1 VVPGFKIALLVAALE
16 KRKIDGK
23 GQYLDFSQA
32 EAAVHFLTSAVLES
46 TVNGT
51 HVSRLGN
58 SDRFISPHGIY
69 RTQGTDNWVA
79 IACET
84 DTQWVEL
91 STIIGCP
98 VMKNLGVSDRLET
111 KAEIDALIE
120 AWTSTKEAED
130 IELLF
135 QSVSIPCQRV
145 INSTAAFTDPQLA
158 HRNHWLEV
166 EHPVHKKMI
175 VEAPRFQ
182 LSHTA
187 HQVTRSGPSLGE
199 HNDFV
204 LRSILGYSDDE
215 IIDLAIAGAIG

>member
-1 VVPGFKIALLVAALE
+1 M
-16 KRKIDGK
+16 
-23 GQYLDFSQA
+23 Q
-32 EAAVHFLTSAVLES
+32 
-46 TVNGT
+46 
-51 HVSRLGN
+51 
-58 SDRFISPHGIY
+58 
-69 RTQGTDNWVA
+69 
-79 IACET
+79 
-84 DTQWVEL
+84 
-91 STIIGCP
+91 
-98 VMKNLGVSDRLET
+98 NLGVSDRFET
-111 KAEIDALIE
+111 SAEIDALIE
-120 AWTSTKEAED
+120 AWTSAREAED

-135 QSVSIPCQRV
+135 QSASIPCQRV
-145 INSTAAFTDPQLA
+145 INSTAAFTDPQLT

-215 IIDLAIAGAIG
+215 IIDLAISGAIG